1 MKKILAILLVAML
14 ALGTPEEVH
23 DEVMRQREEFGDG
36 YMITSACTLPSNCK
50 PENLKAMV
58 AACR

>member
-1 MKKILAILLVAML
+1 MSIMGNITASML